1 MELQLLGLPAGAD
14 GGAGCP
20 GANAILA
27 GREPHDRRWLL
38 LNASPD
44 LRQQINS
51 SPPFTRKTAFAIA
64 RVHAVLREN
73 SVFNVLNLNLV
84 QRLEEAP
91 KGVKFGLEYIKREAR
106 TPGQQQGGIEAL
118 MFKADLLWA

>member
-1 MELQLLGLPAGAD
+1 MRAEE
-14 GGAGCP
+14 P
-20 GANAILA
+20 GAQVRTQSSLA
-27 GREPHDRRWLL
+27 VSADDRRRSL

-51 SPPFTRKTAFAIA
+51 RPPFTRKTAFAIA

-73 SVFNVLNLNLV
+73 RVFNVLNLNLV

-91 KGVKFGLEYIKREAR
+91 KDVKFGLEYVKREAR

-118 MFKADLLWA
+118 MFRADLLWA

>member
-1 MELQLLGLPAGAD
+1 M
-14 GGAGCP
+14 
-20 GANAILA
+20 
-27 GREPHDRRWLL
+27 

-44 LRQQINS
+44 LHQQINS

-73 SVFNVLNLNLV
+73 SVFNVLKLNLV

-91 KGVKFGLEYIKREAR
+91 KDVKFGLEYIKREAR
-106 TPGQQQGGIEAL
+106 TPGQQQGASRH
-118 MFKADLLWA
+118 